1 MEINNLFK
9 LLAISNENER
19 QAKSNQPPRDRYFR
33 QEHPSL
39 TEGEYRP
46 LAQSKQELT
55 PQQVVNL
62 YVEQMQAAKRHLSAD
77 YSAILGHLTN
87 TFSHSFPNG
96 APVPLEEVLN
106 AYGNPLLQDTL
117 YTQIGDSEV
126 GKIQQYLIDNAT
138 HIAALR
144 SQDMEIKTFPENL
157 TDWLTKQH
165 IQVDQ
170 ETRTAIQALS
180 SQQTLVQR
188 EQSELQRFQHI
199 SSQYNAELEQ
209 QRQSREEIKTQL
221 ELAYKEVGFK
231 DFPFAQFMSNR
242 ASGLPVM
249 TTATGSPHQAA
260 EKISEWSQLY
270 DSELSK
276 LEELQR
282 KVEGFP
288 NMAVW
293 AKSNGFNHPWL
304 HS

>member
-39 TEGEYRP
+39 MEGDYRSI
-46 LAQSKQELT
+46 AQPKQELT

-77 YSAILGHLTN
+77 YSAILGHLTT
-87 TFSHSFPNG
+87 TFAHSFPNG
-96 APVPLEEVLN
+96 ASVPLEEVLN
-106 AYGNPLLQDTL
+106 AYGNPLLQDSL
-117 YTQIGDSEV
+117 YTQIDDSEV
-126 GKIQQYLIDNAT
+126 GKVQQYLVDNAT

-144 SQDMEIKTFPENL
+144 SQDMEIKAFPKNL

-165 IQVDQ
+165 IQIDH

-180 SQQTLVQR
+180 NQQTAVQR

-209 QRQSREEIKTQL
+209 QRLSLGEMKEQL
-221 ELAYKEVGFK
+221 EASYTETGIR
-231 DFPFAQFMSNR
+231 DFPLSQLINNR
-242 ASGLPVM
+242 ASGLPIM
-249 TTATGSPHQAA
+249 AISAGQPHQDA
-260 EKISEWSQLY
+260 EKITDWNTSHEAQLAEY
-270 DSELSK
+270 
-276 LEELQR
+276 EELQR
-282 KVEGFP
+282 RVEGFP

-293 AKSNGFNHPWL
+293 AKNNGFNHPWL